1 MALSVSVNRTDSVGR
16 YTKYVTG
23 TITFDSSY
31 PTGGEPLSVSNIKL
45 SSKVEFIQVSPADG
59 YVFEYDYSNG
69 KVIAYDTTSDATAPA
84 PGKEVANTTDLSA
97 VVCNFI
103 AFGY

>member
-1 MALSVSVNRTDSVGR
+1 MAVSVTVNRTDSVGR

-31 PTGGEPLSVSNIKL
+31 PTGGEPLSNSDVQL
-45 SSKVEFIQVSPADG
+45 SSKVDFLQASSVDG
-59 YVFEYDYSNG
+59 YIFEYDYTNS
-69 KVIAYDTTSDATAPA
+69 KVVAYLPNSDATAPSVA
-84 PGKEVANTTDLSA
+84 KEVANTTDLSS
-97 VVCNFI
+97 VTCNFI